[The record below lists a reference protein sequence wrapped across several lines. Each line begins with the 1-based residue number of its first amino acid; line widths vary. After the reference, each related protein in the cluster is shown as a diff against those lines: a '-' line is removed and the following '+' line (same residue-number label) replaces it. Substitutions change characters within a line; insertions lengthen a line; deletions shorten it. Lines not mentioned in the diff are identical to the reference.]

1 MVGKGCADETM
12 NEHTPQRVLIAC
24 PTKAADDGIQ
34 KTILNVLKL
43 EL

>member
-24 PTKAADDGIQ
+24 PTKAAADGVQ
-34 KTILNVLKL
+34 NYSKRLKL